1 MVSTVGVPAKSRDPV
16 GKGDD
21 LSIHH
26 QSKFENHTEIMQLIR
41 RILERTSGRTPGRTP
56 GRTSQRTTYWNN
68 IPNKPRAGPK
78 GNSSQTNT
86 FHPRIVV
93 DNLLASEYL
102 ITSL

>member
-1 MVSTVGVPAKSRDPV
+1 MEDFGTDV
-16 GKGDD
+16 
-21 LSIHH
+21 
-26 QSKFENHTEIMQLIR
+26 
-41 RILERTSGRTPGRTP
+41 RTDV
-56 GRTSQRTTYWNN
+56 NN
-68 IPNKPRAGPK
+68 IRNKPRAGPK

>member
-41 RILERTSGRTPGRTP
+41 RILERTSGRT
-56 GRTSQRTTYWNN
+56 SQRTTYWNN
-68 IPNKPRAGPK
+68 IRSIELGSKRE
-78 GNSSQTNT
+78 QLTNIC
-86 FHPRIVV
+86 HPRIVV
-93 DNLLASEYL
+93 DNLLASEYP

>member
-41 RILERTSGRTPGRTP
+41 RILERTSGRTS

-68 IPNKPRAGPK
+68 IRNKPRAGPK

-93 DNLLASEYL
+93 DNLLASEYF